1 MRMSTSSA
9 SISASTRSRRAVRSW
24 PASAWTSLVVLRAR
38 EEVVLRGR
46 EEAVTPASE
55 GGVRVVGH
63 RLPAIL
69 GDDEHLLGA
78 VAAGAVLP
86 HDRLEHEDRAGG
98 EHERG
103 VEDLADVA
111 ADVGHLGAVDAEPMA
126 QVEVRHPRL

>member
-1 MRMSTSSA
+1 MRMSIPPA
-9 SISASTRSRRAVRSW
+9 SISASTRSRRAARSW
-24 PASAWTSLVVLRAR
+24 AASGWTSVVVLRAR
-38 EEVVLRGR
+38 EEVV
-46 EEAVTPASE
+46 TPASE
-55 GGVRVVGH
+55 GVVRVVSH

-69 GDDEHLLGA
+69 GDDEDLLGA

-86 HDRLEHEDRAGG
+86 HDRLEHEDHAGG

-103 VEDLADVA
+103 VEDLTDVA

>member
-1 MRMSTSSA
+1 MRMSTPSA
-9 SISASTRSRRAVRSW
+9 SISASTRSRRAVRSR
-24 PASAWTSLVVLRAR
+24 AVSGWTSV
-38 EEVVLRGR
+38 
-46 EEAVTPASE
+46 AVTPTSE
-55 GGVRVVGH
+55 GVVRVVGH

-69 GDDEHLLGA
+69 GDDEDLLGA